1 MWTNLVSR
9 WQYQM
14 SIHDRY
20 KNAHCP
26 EKFVI
31 FWGTKGD
38 HRVKIFGRK
47 RGNKLEVPLVAKR
60 RLIKLEGWLQN
71 QVTALKFFVNLIKLA
86 FLKALTIMRDFTDNT
101 EFNKC
106 RSRLVTTLE
115 KKLHKI
121 PWWVAAVSD
130 RANTVLC
137 KNSRF
142 IFSSRITWKRH
153 YEGVYTFG
161 PMKS

>member
-1 MWTNLVSR
+1 M
-9 WQYQM
+9 
-14 SIHDRY
+14 
-20 KNAHCP
+20 
-26 EKFVI
+26 
-31 FWGTKGD
+31 
-38 HRVKIFGRK
+38 
-47 RGNKLEVPLVAKR
+47 PLVAKR

-121 PWWVAAVSD
+121 P
-130 RANTVLC
+130 
-137 KNSRF
+137 
-142 IFSSRITWKRH
+142 
-153 YEGVYTFG
+153 
-161 PMKS
+161 